1 MEYTR
6 LSERYLLKCRQL
18 TSFVID
24 NELVQDVVRRLIEE
38 NTWVSNFWPRL
49 DTDNAEAMW
58 KRSSGTVDEGLRCQL
73 ANLKISNRFARLCED
88 RARIGIDECRA
99 AINQHD
105 AENNLKVAVE
115 STKLTNA
122 STKDSRSLAKLQYIA
137 MITLPLSLASSIFG
151 MGFFST
157 TTSPSGEL
165 QFLVSPRWWWYL
177 ALALPLTALTVI
189 SLYSIVAWDTFRER
203 IRRPPHKPT
212 LDNKP

>member
-49 DTDNAEAMW
+49 ETDNAQAMW

-88 RARIGIDECRA
+88 RARIEYLRNGLLQHY
-99 AINQHD
+99 NQPVRG
-105 AENNLKVAVE
+105 ATV
-115 STKLTNA
+115 
-122 STKDSRSLAKLQYIA
+122 SR
-137 MITLPLSLASSIFG
+137 
-151 MGFFST
+151 
-157 TTSPSGEL
+157 
-165 QFLVSPRWWWYL
+165 
-177 ALALPLTALTVI
+177 LTALVVVPCPGPAPDCI
-189 SLYSIVAWDTFRER
+189 DSHQLVQHRGMGYLQGED
-203 IRRPPHKPT
+203 
-212 LDNKP
+212 

>member
-49 DTDNAEAMW
+49 ETDNAEAMW

-88 RARIGIDECRA
+88 RARIGIDE
-99 AINQHD
+99 
-105 AENNLKVAVE
+105 V
-115 STKLTNA
+115 
-122 STKDSRSLAKLQYIA
+122 RSQPYHPGCTQ
-137 MITLPLSLASSIFG
+137 M
-151 MGFFST
+151 
-157 TTSPSGEL
+157 
-165 QFLVSPRWWWYL
+165 
-177 ALALPLTALTVI
+177 
-189 SLYSIVAWDTFRER
+189 
-203 IRRPPHKPT
+203 
-212 LDNKP
+212 N